1 MATLSASI
9 ERHHKIIISAL
20 LLVILVM
27 ASSCLFHDILPICHY
42 VFGCDHQMHVAA
54 TP

>member
-1 MATLSASI
+1 MSTLSASI

-42 VFGCDHQMHVAA
+42 VFGCDHQMHVAGA
-54 TP
+54 L